1 MEEKEGTKPKLKNVT
16 IDDFLQ
22 TNSLKRDN
30 KAGAMAEEDG
40 SKPKY
45 EVEEISIKTRV
56 QKILDLSTSRW
67 VGFNSPEYDFES
79 RN

>member
-1 MEEKEGTKPKLKNVT
+1 M
-16 IDDFLQ
+16 
-22 TNSLKRDN
+22 
-30 KAGAMAEEDG
+30 AAEEEG

-67 VGFNSPEYDFES
+67 VGLNSPEYDFENNTS
-79 RN
+79 KTDVAPSVL